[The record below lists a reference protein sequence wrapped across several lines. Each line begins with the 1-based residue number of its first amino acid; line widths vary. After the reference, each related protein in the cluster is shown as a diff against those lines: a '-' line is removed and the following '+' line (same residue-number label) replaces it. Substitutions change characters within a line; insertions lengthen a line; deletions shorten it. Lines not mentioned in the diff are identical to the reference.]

1 MKKCVYGVVTILI
14 MAFCLNLSGMQVEA
28 SGPRD
33 GEVVDG
39 SLLTSDLE
47 ATDKFE
53 NVLRGTYLS
62 MGMSLIKSYG
72 NGAIYIGGETY
83 CYKTSDK
90 VKMYLYLERLVGD
103 SWEPVISKRKTEENT
118 YFAGNGVNLTV
129 DPGTYYRVRGSHI
142 AIFENESESNYT
154 LTNGLYIE

>member
-72 NGAIYIGGETY
+72 NGA
-83 CYKTSDK
+83 D
-90 VKMYLYLERLVGD
+90 LH
-103 SWEPVISKRKTEENT
+103 
-118 YFAGNGVNLTV
+118 
-129 DPGTYYRVRGSHI
+129 RGRDI
-142 AIFENESESNYT
+142 
-154 LTNGLYIE
+154 LL